1 MKRLKKII
9 NELKISSNIQ
19 HDDAEKLIR
28 EFIFYSPKMPLRLHQ
43 EQLFASSNQFT
54 LKVPDT
60 YFTGAELSV
69 NCFSWGNGK
78 NKILLTH
85 GWASKGADFVELITE
100 LNKMPD
106 VEVIAFD
113 APGSG
118 SSVSEFSNLMLY
130 AESVKSI
137 AANYAMP
144 DFLIGHSLGGMAN
157 VIAIQE
163 VALKP
168 KYLIS
173 IAPLIRLKEN
183 FGQSMDSL
191 NISLSAQ
198 ENFFKNFSSEF
209 PVDADHFNLTE
220 LYNLTGELNHFLAYD
235 EEDHISPFPYL
246 SEFLAKNKDV
256 NAEAYKGAGHYKI
269 LKSPEVIDDII
280 KIIKSSL

>member
-1 MKRLKKII
+1 MKRLKEII

-19 HDDAEKLIR
+19 HKDAEKLIR

-43 EQLFASSNQFT
+43 EQLLASSNQFT

-60 YFTGAELSV
+60 YFTGAELLI

-85 GWASKGADFVELITE
+85 GWASKGADFFELITE
-100 LNKMPD
+100 LQKIED
-106 VEVIAFD
+106 VEIIAFD
-113 APGSG
+113 APGNG

-137 AANYAMP
+137 AANYTMP

-157 VIAIQE
+157 VIAVQE
-163 VALKP
+163 ATIRP

-183 FGQSMDSL
+183 FGQSMDSV
-191 NISLSAQ
+191 NVSPSAQ

-209 PVDADHFNLTE
+209 PVDADYFNLTE
-220 LYNLTGELNHFLAYD
+220 LYNLNGNVNHFLAYD
-235 EEDHISPFPYL
+235 EEDHISPFSYL
-246 SEFLAKNKDV
+246 AEFLAKNIDI
-256 NAEAYKGAGHYKI
+256 NAKAYEGAGHYKI
-269 LKSPEVIDDII
+269 LKSPEVINDVVE
-280 KIIKSSL
+280 IIKSAL